1 MPKEKIAFLK
11 SNKLRK
17 IARYFI
23 GVGDILS
30 KISPYTTISLQQS
43 GVSHEYNVSVRE
55 YFSVC
60 FTITLFLFIGSAIA
74 ISGALSLGGGT
85 QLFYGPLFGII
96 VSGFAYIQ
104 LISYPK
110 VIVGR
115 RTKDIE
121 RNLLFVLRTLLVQI
135 RAGIPI
141 FDTFLS
147 IATGNYGE
155 ISKEF
160 TSVIEKA
167 RAGESVID
175 GLEELTIRNPSIHFR
190 RAIWQLLN
198 ALKSGSDVGD
208 NLENVIEALSKEQ
221 LVEIRQYKSIL
232 NPLAMMYMMVAV
244 IAPSLGITI
253 LIILSTFPGM
263 EEVGKEQTFWVLL
276 GGVVF
281 MQFMFMSII
290 KSKRPNL
297 LGS

>member
-1 MPKEKIAFLK
+1 MPSKKIAFLK
-11 SNKLRK
+11 SPTIRK
-17 IARYFI
+17 ISRYFI
-23 GVGDILS
+23 GIGEILS
-30 KISPYTTISLQQS
+30 RTSPYTSVTLQQS
-43 GVSHEYNVSVRE
+43 GISSDYNVSARE
-55 YFSVC
+55 YFSIC
-60 FTITLFLFIGSAIA
+60 FTIALFLFIGSSVTIA
-74 ISGALSLGGGT
+74 GALSIGGST
-85 QLFYGPLFGII
+85 NLSYGLLFGII
-96 VSGFAYIQ
+96 VAAFAYMQ

-115 RTKDIE
+115 RVKDIE
-121 RNLLFVLRTLLVQI
+121 RNLLFVLRTILVQI

-147 IATGNYGE
+147 IATGGYGG
-155 ISKEF
+155 ISEEF
-160 TSVIEKA
+160 KSVIEKA

-208 NLENVIEALSKEQ
+208 NLENVINALSKEQ
-221 LVEIRQYKSIL
+221 LVEIRQYKSVL
-232 NPLAMMYMMVAV
+232 NPLAMMYMMIAV

-297 LGS
+297 VGS

>member
-1 MPKEKIAFLK
+1 MPPEKIAFLK
-11 SNKLRK
+11 SNKLRR
-17 IARYFI
+17 IARCFI

-30 KISPYTTISLQQS
+30 KISPYTSINLQQS
-43 GVSHEYNVSVRE
+43 GISHDYNVSVRD

-60 FTITLFLFIGSAIA
+60 FTISLFLFLFSAIA
-74 ISGALSLGGGT
+74 ISGILFLGGGT
-85 QLFYGPLFGII
+85 ELFYGPLFGII
-96 VSGFAYIQ
+96 VSFFAYIQ

-115 RTKDIE
+115 RTKNIE

-135 RAGIPI
+135 RAGVPI

-147 IATGNYGE
+147 IATGDYGE
-155 ISKEF
+155 ISDEF
-160 TSVIEKA
+160 KSVIDKA

-208 NLENVIEALSKEQ
+208 NLENVIDSLSKEQ

-244 IAPSLGITI
+244 IAPSLGITV

-281 MQFMFMSII
+281 MQFMFMSVI

>member
-1 MPKEKIAFLK
+1 MPSKKIAFLR
-11 SNKLRK
+11 SPAIRK
-17 IARYFI
+17 ISRYFI

-30 KISPYTTISLQQS
+30 RTSPYTTVSLQQS
-43 GVSHEYNVSVRE
+43 GISADYNVSARE
-55 YFSVC
+55 YFAIC
-60 FTITLFLFIGSAIA
+60 FTVSLFLFIGTSIA
-74 ISGALSLGGGT
+74 VAGALSLGGGT
-85 QLFYGPLFGII
+85 NISYGPIFGII
-96 VSGFAYIQ
+96 VAIFAYMQ

-110 VIVGR
+110 IIVGR
-115 RTKDIE
+115 RVKDIE
-121 RNLLFVLRTLLVQI
+121 RNLLFVLRTILVQI

-147 IATGNYGE
+147 IATGDYGG
-155 ISKEF
+155 ISEEF
-160 TSVIEKA
+160 RSVIEKA

-208 NLENVIEALSKEQ
+208 NLENVIDALSKEQ
-221 LVEIRQYKSIL
+221 LVEIRQYKSTL
-232 NPLAMMYMMVAV
+232 NLLAMMYMMIAV
-244 IAPSLGITI
+244 IAPSLGITV

-263 EEVGKEQTFWVLL
+263 EQVGKEETFWVLL

-297 LGS
+297 IGG